1 MPDIAN
7 GSSDHPG
14 SELCGVLAHSGE
26 ALRGLVLVVEI
37 RKVPAIL
44 AGDRGAEA
52 GGVIRALLETGNPLQ
67 HISRPADRLAEFAVA
82 DDVDADL
89 GLPLDHLGDR
99 AAKTVLVG
107 GGIICLVVLLLL
119 EERHELRGTNE
130 ASHMRRQNPTC

>member
-52 GGVIRALLETGNPLQ
+52 GTVVLALLETGNPLQ

-82 DDVDADL
+82 DNIDADL
-89 GLPLDHLGDR
+89 RLPLDHLRDR
-99 AAKTVLVG
+99 PSKTLLTTREIIRLV
-107 GGIICLVVLLLL
+107 ILLLL

>member
-26 ALRGLVLVVEI
+26 ALGGLVLVVEV
-37 RKVPAIL
+37 RKVLAIL

-52 GGVIRALLETGNPLQ
+52 GTVVLALLETGDPLQ

-89 GLPLDHLGDR
+89 RLLLDRLRER
-99 AAKTVLVG
+99 ASKTFLVG
-107 GGIICLVVLLLL
+107 REIV
-119 EERHELRGTNE
+119 
-130 ASHMRRQNPTC
+130 